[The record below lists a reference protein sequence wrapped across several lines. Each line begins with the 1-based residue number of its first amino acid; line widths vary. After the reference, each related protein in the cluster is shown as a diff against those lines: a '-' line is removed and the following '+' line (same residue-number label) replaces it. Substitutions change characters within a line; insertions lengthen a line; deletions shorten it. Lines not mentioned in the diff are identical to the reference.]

1 MQEVIRERRAC
12 RNVFEVLDFVCV
24 DYDKYVK
31 TRLIN
36 LGTGRL
42 TYANAYG
49 LREFNVKSGITSVK
63 RVGDSFVFLVMQ
75 VIMNVE
81 TMVTVDLLSGAC
93 SVCEMSKSCCHVRG
107 VACIY
112 PEAMVSNF
120 DFI

>member
-1 MQEVIRERRAC
+1 MQKTVSVLTPNLPDFFWSRSRTGKNTYSSC
-12 RNVFEVLDFVCV
+12 NMFE
-24 DYDKYVK
+24 
-31 TRLIN
+31 
-36 LGTGRL
+36 
-42 TYANAYG
+42 ANAYG